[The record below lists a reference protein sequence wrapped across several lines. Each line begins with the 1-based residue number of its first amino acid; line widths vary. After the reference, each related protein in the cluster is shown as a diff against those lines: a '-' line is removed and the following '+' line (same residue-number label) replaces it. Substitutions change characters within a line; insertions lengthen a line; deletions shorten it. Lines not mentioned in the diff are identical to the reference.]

1 MDLPPEFLEEEDTAR
16 TMPRRFGL
24 SDVVDRQIRTHRED
38 VRKRVRLTDEDV
50 RGLFRFVIRRPDGA
64 QVFHRVGRLLA
75 EAERPSR
82 IARILPQGMRYRL
95 ARRHA
100 RRALKK
106 LFGRHVGG
114 FGRGPFVI
122 EGRTLLFV
130 EADPGGDACHLL
142 SGFGEQILEQ
152 TFGGTAKVTH
162 SLCQGRGHDLCR
174 WEGVIEIAAITVDL
188 QEVADDDELKPDGM
202 DA

>member
-174 WEGVIEIAAITVDL
+174 WEGVIEIAALTVDL